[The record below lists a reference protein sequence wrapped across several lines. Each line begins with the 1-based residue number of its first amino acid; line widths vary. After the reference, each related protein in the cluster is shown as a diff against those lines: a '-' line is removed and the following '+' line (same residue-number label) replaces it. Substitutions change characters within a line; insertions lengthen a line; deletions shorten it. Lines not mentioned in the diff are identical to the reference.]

1 MRKNSLALAAVA
13 LIAFGDFAG
22 SAAAADLTDTL
33 NLEVE
38 VINECNFTVQDF
50 SGQVWGTSVESS
62 SPHAGAISVTCNL
75 GTPYSISLDS
85 NGQNFGLGAGA
96 GGDSRRSLADGAGEF
111 LSYDIFQDEAMTIP
125 WGEDAFAVTGVGT
138 GSSIQHIY
146 SLTFYYSNLVTDGFY
161 YDDAPVTL
169 TYN

>member
-1 MRKNSLALAAVA
+1 MRKNTLALLAASFVA
-13 LIAFGDFAG
+13 LAGFAG

-38 VINECNFTVQDF
+38 VINECNFNVQDF
-50 SGQVWGTSVESS
+50 SGQVWGTSIEAS
-62 SPHAGAISVTCNL
+62 SPFGGAIDVTCNL

-96 GGDSRRSLADGAGEF
+96 GSDTRRSLSDGAGEF
-111 LSYDIFQDEAMTIP
+111 LSYEIWQDQAMTSQ

-138 GSSIQHIY
+138 GVGIQHIY
-146 SLTFYYSNLVTDGFY
+146 SLTFYYPNLLTEGFY
-161 YDDAPVTL
+161 YDDVPVTL